1 MKLSFASSA
10 SSTRGARASD
20 TAPSKSD
27 DHAATMRELR
37 AQLAI
42 VTRLA
47 REGARR
53 RSLERERAARSPA
66 PPVPDRESRPP
77 Q

>member
-1 MKLSFASSA
+1 MKLSFASSKR
-10 SSTRGARASD
+10 SGCASD
-20 TAPSKSD
+20 PRPSSRSV

-37 AQLAI
+37 EQLAV

-53 RSLERERAARSPA
+53 RSLEREGAARSPA
-66 PPVPDRESRPP
+66 PPDREARPP